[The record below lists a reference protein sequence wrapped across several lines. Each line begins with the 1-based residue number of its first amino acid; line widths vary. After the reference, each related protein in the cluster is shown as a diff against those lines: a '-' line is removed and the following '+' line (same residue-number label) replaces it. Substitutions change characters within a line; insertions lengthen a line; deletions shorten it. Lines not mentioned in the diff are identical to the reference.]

1 MKGVQSPSKEDIWK
15 GQVSYK
21 TLHEKEANAYSIDS
35 LSMGRAAG
43 WSEGGSG
50 SLINDGWV
58 KMKEKLA
65 LSWCWKKGTFCE
77 VLE

>member
-1 MKGVQSPSKEDIWK
+1 
-15 GQVSYK
+15 
-21 TLHEKEANAYSIDS
+21 
-35 LSMGRAAG
+35 MGRAAG